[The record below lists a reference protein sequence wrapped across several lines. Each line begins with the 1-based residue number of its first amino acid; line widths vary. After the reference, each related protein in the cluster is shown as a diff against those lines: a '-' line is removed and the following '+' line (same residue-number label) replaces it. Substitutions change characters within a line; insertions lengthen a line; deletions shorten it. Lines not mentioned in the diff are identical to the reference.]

1 MSVPYSLLQC
11 TSLCITCTVCTVLY
25 CCLYLTD
32 NVDGFCM
39 YVSLYFMSIIPYCIY
54 LHMLLLLYLTVYNLT
69 VRVSCYIAVCT
80 KYLYLTVYVD
90 GKPGFWMWVWL
101 RLTFPPQV
109 VSLSSIYRVVMKN
122 CVFSQSTAIH
132 SHSRLHS
139 YRRTSKFSGP
149 CKCVLS
155 LLLAVHFLN
164 DQLALWQDVAK
175 Y

>member
-1 MSVPYSLLQC
+1 MLVYTLCTYILPYCLYLIIYFWLYLSVYMNGKPGIC
-11 TSLCITCTVCTVLY
+11 TSRCTSCTTLISVTHQHIVVCTLQFTSVYFFMYNLYCLYRIY

-90 GKPGFWMWVWL
+90 GKPGF
-101 RLTFPPQV
+101 
-109 VSLSSIYRVVMKN
+109 
-122 CVFSQSTAIH
+122 
-132 SHSRLHS
+132 
-139 YRRTSKFSGP
+139 
-149 CKCVLS
+149 
-155 LLLAVHFLN
+155 
-164 DQLALWQDVAK
+164 
-175 Y
+175 